1 MCATAVQEEGP
12 SSHPEFR
19 PLRLSRI
26 FRPDEHLN
34 LDEKIPIRRK
44 VAWGLVWVGIVV
56 GIALYFTYAR
66 LLTPLLAS

>member
-1 MCATAVQEEGP
+1 MQEEGP
-12 SSHPEFR
+12 CPPLISW

-26 FRPDEHLN
+26 FRPDEAQHL
-34 LDEKIPIRRK
+34 EEQIPFRRK

-56 GIALYFTYAR
+56 GIALYFIYAR

>member
-1 MCATAVQEEGP
+1 MCANAVQEEGP
-12 SSHPEFR
+12 CPPLICR

-26 FRPDEHLN
+26 FRPEDGQHV
-34 LDEKIPIRRK
+34 DEKIPFRRK
-44 VAWGLVWVGIVV
+44 VAWGLVWVVIVI